1 MALQI
6 LVVDDSALARKVLT
20 KSLPDDWDV
29 EISYASNGR
38 EALAQ
43 YRAGK
48 ASVMFLDLTMPDM
61 NGYEVLE
68 TLKREELN
76 TFVIVVSADV
86 QLEAQER
93 VKAAGA
99 MAFIQKPVTSE
110 KLLPILKEYGIYA

>member
-68 TLKREELN
+68 ALKREELN

>member
-1 MALQI
+1 MALPI

-20 KSLPDDWDV
+20 KSLPEDWDV
-29 EISYASNGR
+29 EISYAANGI
-38 EALAQ
+38 EALAH
-43 YRAGK
+43 YRAGR

-68 TLKREELN
+68 VLKREELN

-86 QLEAQER
+86 QTEAQER
-93 VKAAGA
+93 ARAAGA

-110 KLLPILKEYGIYA
+110 KLLPVLKEYGIHA